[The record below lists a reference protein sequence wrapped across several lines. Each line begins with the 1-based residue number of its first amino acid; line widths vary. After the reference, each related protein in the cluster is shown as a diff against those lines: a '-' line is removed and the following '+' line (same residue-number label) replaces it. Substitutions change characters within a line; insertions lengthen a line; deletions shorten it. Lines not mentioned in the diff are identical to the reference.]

1 MPINLTSFLQPAN
14 SNTFPLVEDK
24 FVKGGMRVVADIAAR
39 DAIPANNRKA
49 GMIIVTQDTLKMW
62 QLAADL
68 TAWTDFLATVGNT
81 QLAISAVGTLAQR
94 SSYDTAAAKFLYLD
108 NVQGDLYIK
117 NSSTS
122 GDWSNPIHIT
132 QGLPGTPGD
141 VGPQGVPGAGGTN
154 GKSAFE
160 LAQQAGYVGTQA
172 QWLASLKAAG
182 SEIYVQTTQPINPA
196 VGTIWINPANPADLI
211 TGPTGPAGP
220 QGPIGNTGPAG
231 AQGQQG
237 IQGPVGPTGP
247 QGLQGIQGIAGA
259 SYFDKTSVMLYSDFT
274 GTYGSGFSPFQTQ
287 TFGTAAAIWT
297 VNAQTDM
304 NHPGI
309 ATFRSGTAAGSG
321 MRICTDTGITIGPN
335 YQYECCV
342 NFLSL
347 SAEFYTLGYITAGGG
362 GDGANGLYFITSATG
377 SGVFYAKA
385 SNNSVRT
392 QSASS
397 FTASINTWYRF
408 SIIVNSAGTRV
419 DYYVHDMTGAQLW
432 TDYITTNIPIGAG
445 IQTAVQILGGTND
458 TTGSKFFM
466 NADYM
471 IARMTVV
478 R

>member
-220 QGPIGNTGPAG
+220 QGPIGNTGP
-231 AQGQQG
+231 
-237 IQGPVGPTGP
+237 
-247 QGLQGIQGIAGA
+247 
-259 SYFDKTSVMLYSDFT
+259 DRKSV
-274 GTYGSGFSPFQTQ
+274 
-287 TFGTAAAIWT
+287 
-297 VNAQTDM
+297 V
-304 NHPGI
+304 
-309 ATFRSGTAAGSG
+309 
-321 MRICTDTGITIGPN
+321 
-335 YQYECCV
+335 
-342 NFLSL
+342 
-347 SAEFYTLGYITAGGG
+347 
-362 GDGANGLYFITSATG
+362 
-377 SGVFYAKA
+377 
-385 SNNSVRT
+385 
-392 QSASS
+392 
-397 FTASINTWYRF
+397 
-408 SIIVNSAGTRV
+408 
-419 DYYVHDMTGAQLW
+419 
-432 TDYITTNIPIGAG
+432 
-445 IQTAVQILGGTND
+445 
-458 TTGSKFFM
+458 
-466 NADYM
+466 
-471 IARMTVV
+471 
-478 R
+478 